1 MLRMKVGNLYHV
13 YKQSQKKNDLISED
27 DFKQKLLKLKPGEML
42 SVVVI
47 KDGVKMAEKKTS
59 IRYEFPE
66 VYVQL
71 AERTVLYSDE
81 PVNTPRKA
89 AK

>member
-13 YKQSQKKNDLISED
+13 YKQSQKKNALISED

-47 KDGVKMAEKKTS
+47 KDGDAS
-59 IRYEFPE
+59 G
-66 VYVQL
+66 
-71 AERTVLYSDE
+71 
-81 PVNTPRKA
+81 RKENIDSL
-89 AK
+89 